1 MGGQGTTTSSMSA
14 TGGGGTGGVGGA
26 ATGGGGTS
34 GVGGA
39 ATGGGGAG
47 GVGGQGGAGGM
58 PLPPLTCD
66 LASGPVGSLKVTQL
80 AGNLSSPMLVK
91 TAPGDPDRLYVV
103 ERVGRIGILKDGHL
117 IPKLFLNVPALVL
130 DDHEEQGLLGLA
142 FHPNYAQNGRFFI
155 HYSAEGSGDSTVQ
168 EFKRS
173 IDPLVAEPGPVQ
185 LVLKHPTA
193 QLKHNG
199 GSIEFGQDGY
209 LYVAL
214 GDGGSQGDPE
224 CDAQNP
230 NNLLGKISRVDVDA
244 APDADGYPA
253 APGNPGGAKQYHLG
267 LRNPWRMSVDPC
279 SGMLYIGDVGQMK
292 FEEIDVAPTSPPS
305 PRNFGWPF
313 REGMHDFANA
323 CPPSPGP
330 WDEPI
335 LVYDHDLGCS
345 VTGGYVYRGSAIPW
359 LRGAYIYGDFCT
371 SRVWMIKPGQAGG
384 FDPPALLVGV
394 SQQVGHISSF
404 GQDGHGEIYV
414 VGFDGTLHR
423 IDPG

>member
-1 MGGQGTTTSSMSA
+1 MRATSTLLVLLCA
-14 TGGGGTGGVGGA
+14 CGGGKSNPDGNSGDDGATATDGTVVDAPPAPFCTPRPGTALRLQQV
-26 ATGGGGTS
+26 AT
-34 GVGGA
+34 A
-39 ATGGGGAG
+39 LR
-47 GVGGQGGAGGM
+47 Q
-58 PLPPLTCD
+58 
-66 LASGPVGSLKVTQL
+66 PVGL
-80 AGNLSSPMLVK
+80 AAPTGDGRLFILEQPGRIRVVKDGNLLATP
-91 TAPGDPDRLYVV
+91 
-103 ERVGRIGILKDGHL
+103 
-117 IPKLFLNVPALVL
+117 FLDISNQVNAT
-130 DDHEEQGLLGLA
+130 DEEQGLLGLA

-173 IDPLVAEPGPVQ
+173 MDPLVAEPGPVQ

-193 QLKHNG
+193 QPKHNG

-209 LYVAL
+209 LYVAI
-214 GDGGSQGDPE
+214 GDGGSQDDPE

-230 NNLLGKISRVDVDA
+230 NNLLGKISRLDVDA

-253 APGNPGGAKQYHLG
+253 APGNPGGAKQYHVG

-279 SGMLYIGDVGQMK
+279 SGVLYIGDVGQTK
-292 FEEIDVAPTSPPS
+292 FEEIDLAPTSPPS

-313 REGMHDFANA
+313 REGMHDHANT
-323 CPPSPGP
+323 CPASPGP

-335 LVYDHDLGCS
+335 VEYGHDLGCS

-371 SRVWMIKPGQAGG
+371 SRVWMLEPAQAGG
-384 FDPPALLVGV
+384 FDPPELLVGV
-394 SQQVGHISSF
+394 SQQVGLISSF

-414 VGFDGTLHR
+414 VGFNGTLHR